1 MWHNQQLLTFSTR
14 KELALLLY
22 LAVEGGMHPRHKLA
36 LLLWPDSESG
46 RGRAALRSCLYH
58 LHTRIDA
65 AAGCRHRP
73 HLKSEHTSLGLDE
86 TSDLSLDVHT
96 LQQAWKLART
106 VPQELSTLQQDTR
119 RQIIAQLE
127 HASRLIRGPFL
138 EGFSLYDAPAFED
151 WVRFQHAYW
160 SLRLHTTFDQLSHLQ
175 EAGGESEQAIETV
188 NRWLSL
194 DPLHEEAYV
203 RLMRLHFVMGDR
215 AAALQTYAICRNIL
229 ATELN
234 AEPSAAT
241 VALAERIRNS
251 SPTQQVQVR
260 TPSSPSPPATLWE
273 GPLVGRTREFSSL
286 IERYQETCGGLAQV
300 VLVEGEVGMGKT
312 RLVTA
317 FADWAR
323 AQGAEALYGRA
334 LDMSRRL
341 LYQPLVD
348 ALRPR
353 LECEQAPGD
362 LLADVWLA
370 ELARLLPEL
379 RERFPVPASHES
391 MVRLQLFEAVA
402 RLVRA
407 WTARHPL
414 VLVLDDMHWADAATL
429 DLVQYLAG
437 SWVKR
442 VTPVLLLLS
451 WCPEEV
457 RTLPAVTKWLSALEH
472 SLPVSRLALGPLS
485 AQDTLHWL
493 YAIQAGRSHEQD
505 SQDHATAQEEWFGRW
520 LYAET
525 GGNPLYLHELL
536 KALLERGVLTLRLH
550 EEGVWGIDMTGV
562 LGHAALV
569 QEIMPPVVR
578 DMICARLDR
587 LSPPARALLT
597 AGAVL
602 DKQVAFDQMCRV
614 ANLGEDEGLAAL
626 DELLCSHLLTEVER
640 TEESAADA
648 FYTFTHKI
656 VRKVVFNEVGATRQR
671 ILQRRARST
680 MPDSSTSTVD
690 LEQLALAALDKSF
703 SPIKFE

>member
-1 MWHNQQLLTFSTR
+1 
-14 KELALLLY
+14 
-22 LAVEGGMHPRHKLA
+22 MHPRHKLA
-36 LLLWPDSESG
+36 LLLWPDSEPG
-46 RGRAALRSCLYH
+46 RGRAALRSSLYH
-58 LHTRIDA
+58 LHTRIDTA
-65 AAGCRHRP
+65 TGCQHRP

-96 LQQAWKLART
+96 LQEACKLART

-138 EGFSLYDAPAFED
+138 EGFSLCDAPAFED

-160 SLRLHTTFDQLSHLQ
+160 SLRLHATFDQLSHLQ

-215 AAALQTYAICRNIL
+215 AAALQTYAMCRSIL

-251 SPTQQVQVR
+251 SPAQQEQIR
-260 TPSSPSPPATLWE
+260 TLSSPPPPVTLWE
-273 GPLVGRTREFSSL
+273 GPLVGRTREWSHL
-286 IERYQETCGGLAQV
+286 IERYQETRGGLAQV
-300 VLVEGEVGMGKT
+300 VLVEGEVGIGKT

-323 AQGAEALYGRA
+323 GQGAEVLYGRT
-334 LDMSRRL
+334 LDVGRRL
-341 LYQPLVD
+341 PYQPLVD

-353 LECEQAPGD
+353 LEREQAPGE

-379 RERFPVPASHES
+379 RECFPVPASHEPS
-391 MVRLQLFEAVA
+391 ARLQLFEAVA

-437 SWVKR
+437 SWAKR
-442 VTPVLLLLS
+442 ATPVLLLLS
-451 WCPEEV
+451 WWPEEV
-457 RTLPAVTKWLSALEH
+457 STLPAVTKWLSALEH
-472 SLPVSRLALGPLS
+472 SLPVSRLRLGPLS

-505 SQDHATAQEEWFGRW
+505 SQDHATAQQEWFGRW

-525 GGNPLYLHELL
+525 GGNPFYLHELL
-536 KALLERGVLTLRLH
+536 KALLERGVLTPRLY
-550 EEGVWGIDMTGV
+550 EEGGGIDMTGG

-578 DMICARLDR
+578 DMICAHLDR
-587 LSPPARALLT
+587 LSPPAWALLS

-626 DELLCSHLLTEVER
+626 DELLRSHLLTEVER
-640 TEESAADA
+640 TEESATDA
-648 FYTFTHKI
+648 FYTFTHKM
-656 VRKVVFNEVGATRQR
+656 VRKVVYNKVGAARQR
-671 ILQRRARST
+671 ILQLRARSP
-680 MPDSSTSTVD
+680 MLDSSTSSAD
-690 LEQLALAALDKSF
+690 LEQLALAALDKSY
-703 SPIKFE
+703 SPIKFESEVLAADQRS